1 MAGPTPTVVHWAL
14 LGAGAAAIL
23 LLGFALGSS
32 VTERRAG
39 EAAPGSVARAPVL
52 PVAKESA
59 SEHWKPVAASS
70 ALARFTDA
78 AFANGAFVSTDGRT
92 AFLGSA
98 SGSERPLDVPA
109 PVRQVF
115 AAGGRLFA
123 AGESDGAPFLIALF
137 DGDAPLVVPLP
148 CAISR
153 LAGEGESFAAGCSD
167 GEALALSRDGARTFA
182 LLPVSPPALPS
193 NAESQAPPGFEA
205 IAVASDG
212 SAVFAMTRTWSTP
225 HGEDRLAWTWTH
237 VGVRPP
243 GKPPR
248 YDGLAAFARVFGLRV
263 DAGVTTLAGL
273 EVSIADGDAGVRR
286 PRMLRSSDATG
297 FEPLGDDGP
306 ACDSAPSPDGDSGV
320 LLGPREAA
328 YLCGGQLML
337 TLDGGRSH
345 RVEPLVGGVRAI
357 RGGDMRIVA
366 DVGGRVLERRFI
378 GRNSGGATAVR
389 VRREG
394 G

>member
-1 MAGPTPTVVHWAL
+1 MAGSIPTVVNRAL
-14 LGAGAAAIL
+14 LGAVAVLLL

-32 VTERRAG
+32 VTVRRAG
-39 EAAPGSVARAPVL
+39 EVAPGPVARAPA
-52 PVAKESA
+52 PPRAMASA
-59 SEHWKPVAASS
+59 FDHWKPVAASS

-78 AFANGAFVSTDGRT
+78 AFANGAFVATDGRI

-98 SGSERPLDVPA
+98 TGSERPLDVQA

-137 DGDAPLVVPLP
+137 DGDAPLVIPLP
-148 CAISR
+148 CAIGR
-153 LAGEGESFAAGCSD
+153 LAGEGEWFAAGCSG

-182 LLPVSPPALPS
+182 LLPVSLPALPA
-193 NAESQAPPGFEA
+193 NAGSPAPPSFEA
-205 IAVASDG
+205 IAVGSDG
-212 SAVFAMTRTWSTP
+212 SVVFAMTRTWSTP

-243 GKPPR
+243 GKPLR
-248 YDGLAAFARVFGLRV
+248 YDNLDAFVRVFGLRM

-273 EVSIADGDAGVRR
+273 AVSIADGEAGVRR
-286 PRMLRSSDATG
+286 PRMLRSRDSSG
-297 FEPLGDDGP
+297 FVPMGDDGP
-306 ACDSAPSPDGDSGV
+306 ACEAAPSLEGDAAV

-328 YLCGGQLML
+328 YLCGGQVVL

-345 RVEPLVGGVRAI
+345 RTEPLVGQVRAI

-378 GRNSGGATAVR
+378 GRDSGGATAVR
-389 VRREG
+389 VPREG